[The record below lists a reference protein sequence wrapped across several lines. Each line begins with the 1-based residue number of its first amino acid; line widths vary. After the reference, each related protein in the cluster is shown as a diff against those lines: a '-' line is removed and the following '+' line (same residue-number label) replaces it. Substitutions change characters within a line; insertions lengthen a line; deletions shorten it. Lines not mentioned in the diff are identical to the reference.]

1 MGSASLAGRMSGG
14 LLIPV
19 QSTNGRGRSI
29 LLSSRFHQRCNGDT
43 VNIRPYE
50 QSDLQQV
57 IALFGASVHSLAS
70 PFYTAEQLAA
80 WAPPEQDVGRW
91 RQRLAPLH
99 TIVAEHDG
107 VIAGFASYEVN
118 GHLDFLYTHPA
129 FARQGVATHL
139 YGCVELALHGVG
151 VSRVYTEASL
161 AARPFFEHCGFQ
173 VDTEEFVEIRGTQLL
188 RYAMH
193 KQICAA

>member
-1 MGSASLAGRMSGG
+1 M
-14 LLIPV
+14 
-19 QSTNGRGRSI
+19 
-29 LLSSRFHQRCNGDT
+29 
-43 VNIRPYE
+43 NIRPYE

-107 VIAGFASYEVN
+107 VIAGFASYEAN
-118 GHLDFLYTHPA
+118 GHLDFLYTHPG